1 MKFFVSADM
10 EGIAG
15 VVSWKE
21 YESDFP
27 RYRRMFTQEVKA
39 VCEGIL
45 DGGERVER
53 ILVCDAHGS
62 ALSLLVEEL
71 PEVVQA
77 SRGSG
82 RPLMMLEGI
91 DNSFGELFMVG
102 YHSGAGTAQSLMD
115 HTYSSRS
122 FYRVLVNGVE
132 VDEAMINAALAGSF
146 GVPVG
151 FVSGDDK
158 LIQRARQEFPGIE
171 TVITKQAVSR
181 FAAVVRHPAE
191 VLKELKE
198 KASQAATRAHMLQP
212 FRLKSSDDGRCRIE
226 MQLLNTAIADMV
238 ALIPG
243 STRPDGRTVVCEA
256 ESIIGIYRLLRLAAI
271 LAGTANSYL

>member
-45 DGGERVER
+45 DSGARVER

-62 ALSLLVEEL
+62 ALGLLVEDL
-71 PEVVQA
+71 PEVVQV

-132 VDEAMINAALAGSF
+132 VDEAVINAALAGHF

-181 FAAVVRHPAE
+181 FAAIVRHPAE
-191 VLKELKE
+191 VLEELKE
-198 KASQAATRAHMLQP
+198 KAAQAASRAQSLQP
-212 FRLKSSDDGRCRIE
+212 FRLKASEDGRCRIE
-226 MQLLNTAIADMV
+226 MQLLDTAIADMV

-243 STRPDGRTVVCEA
+243 STRPNGRTVVCEA
-256 ESIIGIYRLLRLAAI
+256 ESILGIYRLLRLAAI

>member
-1 MKFFVSADM
+1 M

-21 YESDFP
+21 YENDFA
-27 RYRRMFTQEVKA
+27 RYRKLFTQEVKA

-45 DGGERVER
+45 ESGAKVER

-71 PEVVQA
+71 PDIVQV

-82 RPLMMLEGI
+82 RPLMMLDGI
-91 DNSFGELFMVG
+91 DNTFSLLLMVG

-122 FYRVLVNGVE
+122 FYRVLVNSRE
-132 VDEAMINAALAGSF
+132 TDEAMINAALAGHF

-158 LIQRARQEFPGIE
+158 LVDRARKEFPGIE
-171 TVITKQAVSR
+171 TVTTKQAVSR
-181 FAAVVRHPAE
+181 FAAVVRHPSV
-191 VLKELKE
+191 VLEELKD
-198 KASQAATRAHMLQP
+198 KAARAASRAQSFQP
-212 FRLKSSDDGRCRIE
+212 YRLPAAKDGSCRLE
-226 MQLLNTAIADMV
+226 MQLLDTAIADMV

-243 STRPDGRTVVCEA
+243 STRPEGRTVVCEA
-256 ESIIGIYRLLRLAAI
+256 ENMLGVYRTLRLAAI
-271 LAGTANSYL
+271 LAGTASTYL

>member
-45 DGGERVER
+45 DSGARVER

-62 ALSLLVEEL
+62 ALGLLVEEL
-71 PEVVQA
+71 PDVVQV

-132 VDEAMINAALAGSF
+132 VDEAMINAALAGHF

-158 LIQRARQEFPGIE
+158 LVQRARQEFPGIE

-181 FAAVVRHPAE
+181 FAAIVRHPAE
-191 VLKELKE
+191 VLEELKE
-198 KASQAATRAHMLQP
+198 KAAKAASRAQILQP
-212 FRLKSSDDGRCRIE
+212 FRLKASDDGRCRIE
-226 MQLLNTAIADMV
+226 MQLLDTAIADMV

-243 STRPDGRTVVCEA
+243 STRPNGRTVVCEA
-256 ESIIGIYRLLRLAAI
+256 ESILGIYRLLRLAAI